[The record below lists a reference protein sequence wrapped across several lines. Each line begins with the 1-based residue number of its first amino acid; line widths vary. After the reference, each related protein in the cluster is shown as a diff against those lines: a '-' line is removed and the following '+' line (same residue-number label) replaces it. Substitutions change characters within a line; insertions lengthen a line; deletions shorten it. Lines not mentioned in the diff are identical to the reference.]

1 MFVSIGSSIFAWSLS
16 GLTELF
22 PKDVFNSDRKD
33 YCRSGRGEKSM
44 SSWFLFFFFFCL
56 EDLILAVFLLQEGCW
71 GLMDEF
77 HKINME
83 CLSVMLFEIQAV
95 LLALRGGL
103 STCTLEDGKDVCDFK
118 NCCNVVD
125 NRDSYNAGYSGRVG
139 SGQWTRGG
147 EVLVQALALVT
158 RSQGLSPPFA
168 LKSNKNLPGKVVAIR

>member
-44 SSWFLFFFFFCL
+44 SSWFLFLFFFFCL

-77 HKINME
+77 QKINME

-103 STCTLEDGKDVCDFK
+103 STCTLEDGKDVCDFN

-139 SGQWTRGG
+139 SGLDSRW
-147 EVLVQALALVT
+147 
-158 RSQGLSPPFA
+158 RSLGPSSGLSHSVTGPLSAFCV
-168 LKSNKNLPGKVVAIR
+168 KE

>member
-1 MFVSIGSSIFAWSLS
+1 MVS
-16 GLTELF
+16 
-22 PKDVFNSDRKD
+22 
-33 YCRSGRGEKSM
+33 
-44 SSWFLFFFFFCL
+44 FFFFFCH

-139 SGQWTRGG
+139 SGLW
-147 EVLVQALALVT
+147 
-158 RSQGLSPPFA
+158 P
-168 LKSNKNLPGKVVAIR
+168 